1 MKILS
6 YILVGIF
13 PMLLLHQGGN
23 VPRNVRGDEGSDDRE
38 GVVRA
43 HILMMAHHPDIK
55 DSHHDFR
62 SAAWR
67 SMSMCQPCHVPEVTD
82 TTGYETPAW
91 TKTIK
96 VPQYSMYSSPTMN
109 AYVGQPSGNSKL
121 CLSCHDGTIAIESHA
136 QSEGGQPLLLKGE
149 FKIDLSSSHPVS
161 FPYDEGLVLLDRKLR
176 DPVSTSSGL
185 GGTIAEDLLDN
196 GRVECTSCHDAHIS
210 RNTQGCA
217 GCHIMHENKIKSLSL
232 RVDNS
237 RSKLCL
243 VCHNK

>member
-13 PMLLLHQGGN
+13 PMLLLHQGGVQVGEDQN
-23 VPRNVRGDEGSDDRE
+23 DESSGDRE
-38 GVVRA
+38 GVIRA

-67 SMSMCQPCHVPEVTD
+67 SMTMCQPCHVPEVKD
-82 TTGYETPAW
+82 TTRYEKPSWSSTL
-91 TKTIK
+91 KT
-96 VPQYSMYSSPTMN
+96 PQYSMYSSTTMD
-109 AYVGQPSGNSKL
+109 AFVGQPSGNSKL

-136 QSEGGQPLLLKGE
+136 KAKNGQPLLLKGE

-161 FPYDEGLVLLDRKLR
+161 FPYDATLVFMDRELR
-176 DPVSTSSGL
+176 DPVSTASGL

-210 RNTQGCA
+210 RNTQGCS
-217 GCHIMHENKIKSLSL
+217 GCHIMHENKVKSLSL

-237 RSKLCL
+237 RSRLCL